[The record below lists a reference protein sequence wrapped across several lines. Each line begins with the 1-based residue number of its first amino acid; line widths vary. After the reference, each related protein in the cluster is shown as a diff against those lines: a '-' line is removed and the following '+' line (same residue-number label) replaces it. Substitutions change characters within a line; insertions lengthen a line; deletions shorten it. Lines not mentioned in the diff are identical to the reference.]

1 MDSLRIDGGVPLK
14 GEIAVSGAKNAAL
27 PLIAAGLVTDGTLR
41 LRNVPDLVDTGSME
55 VLLRNHG
62 MNVERTG
69 DILAIGGGATNFDA
83 PYDLVRKMRASIL
96 VLGPLLARY
105 GQARVSLPGGCAIG
119 TRPVDLHIRAM
130 QAFGAIVELADGYI
144 QARAPGGLTGA
155 RVVFPMVS
163 VGATENAMI
172 AATLAKGTSEI
183 VNAAREPEISDLA
196 ECLIAMGARITGHGT
211 DTNYDRGCRQ
221 PRRCDTRRH
230 PRPDRG
236 RHIRHCRRDHRRRA
250 DIEECPRAHLDSLF
264 EVLRRCGITIDE
276 NDDGIRVAAN
286 GGIGSADIT
295 TDPFPGFPTDLQA
308 QFMAL
313 MCLAEGSS
321 RISETVFE
329 NRFMHV
335 PELMRMGAD
344 IQVDGGVAMVRGKPS
359 LTPAPVMATDLRASV
374 SLVLA
379 ALATEGTSQVSRI
392 YHLDRGYSDLEAKLG
407 QWAHGCTGS
416 EAAVSGPV
424 HNGED
429 GRLRLQAAGQDD
441 LEVLS
446 ALLQD
451 AIIPGED
458 MFHDQGG
465 RRFVMVVNRF
475 CWDQPPVRGVTSED
489 GGPVYQR
496 RLCGVQILWCESC
509 PSVGHAV

>member
-1 MDSLRIDGGVPLK
+1 MDRLRIDGGVPLK
-14 GEIAVSGAKNAAL
+14 GEITISGAKNAAL
-27 PLIAAGLVTDGTLR
+27 PLMAAALVTDGTLT
-41 LRNVPDLVDTGSME
+41 LQNVPHLVDTASMSM
-55 VLLRNHG
+55 LLRNHG
-62 MNVERTG
+62 MDVRRDADTVSING
-69 DILAIGGGATNFDA
+69 PATNFDA

-144 QARAPGGLTGA
+144 QARAPSGLKGG

-163 VGATENAMI
+163 VGATENALI
-172 AATLAKGTSEI
+172 AASLAKGESEI

-196 ECLIAMGARITGHGT
+196 ECLIAMGANISGHGT
-211 DTNYDRGCRQ
+211 DTIVIEGVDRLG
-221 PRRCDTRRH
+221 DATH
-230 PRPDRG
+230 PVIPDR
-236 RHIRHCRRDHRRRA
+236 
-250 DIEECPRAHLDSLF
+250 IEAGTFAIAAAITGGELRLRKARPRHLDSLF
-264 EVLRRCGITIDE
+264 EVLKLAGVAVTE
-276 NDDGIRVAAN
+276 DGDSILVASN
-286 GGIGSADIT
+286 GSVTSTDIT

-344 IQVDGGVAMVRGKPS
+344 IQVDGGIAMVRGRPS

-379 ALATEGTSQVSRI
+379 ALATKGTSEVSRI
-392 YHLDRGYSDLEAKLG
+392 YHLDRGYSDLESKLG
-407 QWAHGCTGS
+407 ECGARMERTG
-416 EAAVSGPV
+416 
-424 HNGED
+424 D
-429 GRLRLQAAGQDD
+429 
-441 LEVLS
+441 
-446 ALLQD
+446 
-451 AIIPGED
+451 
-458 MFHDQGG
+458 
-465 RRFVMVVNRF
+465 
-475 CWDQPPVRGVTSED
+475 
-489 GGPVYQR
+489 
-496 RLCGVQILWCESC
+496 
-509 PSVGHAV
+509 